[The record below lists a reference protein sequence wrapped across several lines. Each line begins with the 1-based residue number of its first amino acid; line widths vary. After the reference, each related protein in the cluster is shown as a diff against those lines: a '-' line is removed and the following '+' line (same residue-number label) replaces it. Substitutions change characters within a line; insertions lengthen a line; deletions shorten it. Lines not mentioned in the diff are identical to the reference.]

1 MADSVLGS
9 LCREAE
15 CIWRRRIDIRRAQQ
29 RCFNIQLVQRLQNE
43 FDSLSLRSLEIQKI
57 SVFLKRQA
65 GMECL
70 CLSLLDEIIRRSL
83 LVSSQQSM
91 ARS

>member
-15 CIWRRRIDIRRAQQ
+15 CIWRRMIDIRRAQQ
-29 RCFNIQLVQRLQNE
+29 RCCNVQLVQRLQKE
-43 FDSLSLRSLEIQKI
+43 FDSLSLRSHEIQKI
-57 SVFLKRQA
+57 SVFLKTQE

-83 LVSSQQSM
+83 LVPSQQSM
-91 ARS
+91 ARF

>member
-15 CIWRRRIDIRRAQQ
+15 CIWHRLIDIRRSQQ
-29 RCFNIQLVQRLQNE
+29 RCSNVQLVQRLQLE
-43 FDSLSLRSLEIQKI
+43 FDLLSLRSCEIRKI
-57 SVFLKRQA
+57 SNLLKKQ
-65 GMECL
+65 GQVDCIS
-70 CLSLLDEIIRRSL
+70 LSFLDEIVRRSL
-83 LVSSQQSM
+83 LVASQRSM